1 MGKYLQAKEVV
12 ENSFWI
18 VERKGTKVG
27 TLRRKADGYV
37 FYENTAGTETVLDS
51 LDGFKIEKQK
61 QKSSVNVSIFGFP
74 TNIDT
79 VYNEQ
84 LQDNVAVY
92 TKTANSQQYF
102 VAGYWGILFPM
113 GWRPSFC
120 PRQKTLQEYTHLGP
134 FTNEADMYLAI
145 KRKGQEDE
153 KNIKFVTVRSDDS
166 IGTGANNT

>member
-1 MGKYLQAKEVV
+1 MGKYLQAREVV

-18 VERKGTKVG
+18 VERKGAKVG

-61 QKSSVNVSIFGFP
+61 QKSPINVSIFGFP

-102 VAGYWGILFPM
+102 VAGYWGILFPH

-120 PRQKTLQEYTHLGP
+120 PRLKTLQGYPYIGP
-134 FTNEADMYLAI
+134 FTNEADMYLAM
-145 KRKGQEDE
+145 KRRVQEDE
-153 KNIKFVTVRSDDS
+153 KNIKFTSARSNDS
-166 IGTGANNT
+166 MESR

>member
-18 VERKGTKVG
+18 VERKGAKVG

-92 TKTANSQQYF
+92 NNILWLVIGEYF
-102 VAGYWGILFPM
+102 FLWAGDRVSAQG
-113 GWRPSFC
+113 
-120 PRQKTLQEYTHLGP
+120 
-134 FTNEADMYLAI
+134 
-145 KRKGQEDE
+145 KRH
-153 KNIKFVTVRSDDS
+153 
-166 IGTGANNT
+166 

>member
-18 VERKGTKVG
+18 VERKGAKVG

-120 PRQKTLQEYTHLGP
+120 PRLKTLKEYTHLGP

-153 KNIKFVTVRSDDS
+153 KTIKFTTIRSS
-166 IGTGANNT
+166 NNNSASAGS

>member
-18 VERKGTKVG
+18 VERKGAKVG
-27 TLRRKADGYV
+27 TLRRKAEGYV
-37 FYENTAGTETVLDS
+37 FYENTSRTETVLDN
-51 LDGFKIEKQK
+51 LDSFRFEKQK
-61 QKSSVNVSIFGFP
+61 QKNTINASTNGYP
-74 TNIDT
+74 TNVDT

-120 PRQKTLQEYTHLGP
+120 PRQKTLKEYTHLGP

-166 IGTGANNT
+166 MGTGQ